1 MITRSVQKKTAT
13 AGRAQ
18 RTEESRRR
26 ILEATLELAAEQ
38 GYEGTA
44 IAQVAKRS
52 GLPVGSVYWHFENKD
67 KLFAALLQHSLDE
80 WEGRQDWLF
89 RPEESPSRQLEKMI
103 SGRTFEAMEPTSF
116 WRLGLLLALERRL
129 SESAARQMFLDIRQG
144 RLDLISDWWQQIL
157 PPEVTSDDPAFP
169 ARLAQ
174 FTMAG
179 ADGLYV
185 SVSAGEDWDATALT
199 GMLLDSIWHLV
210 RQAALRA
217 GVPYDPEL
225 AEN

>member
-1 MITRSVQKKTAT
+1 MQKKSAT

-26 ILEATLELAAEQ
+26 ILEATLELAAEK

-89 RPEESPSRQLEKMI
+89 RSEEPPSRQLEKMI
-103 SGRTFEAMEPTSF
+103 SGRTFEAAEATNF

-129 SESAARQMFLDIRQG
+129 SGSAAREMFLEIRRS
-144 RLDLISDWWQQIL
+144 RLDLISGWWQQAL
-157 PPEVTSDDPAFP
+157 PPEVTSHDPGFP
-169 ARLAQ
+169 LRLAQ
-174 FTMAG
+174 FTMAA

-185 SVSAGEDWDATALT
+185 STSAGEDWDATALT
-199 GMLLDSIWHLV
+199 GMLVDSIWHLV
-210 RQAALRA
+210 RQAALQA
-217 GVPYDPEL
+217 GVRYDPDL
-225 AEN
+225 TEN